1 MAAGMRLPI
10 PASRV
15 ADVAEAAHVSEAT
28 VLRYRQARGDGSP
41 AHGLRPAS
49 LYLIEQAV
57 RGLPPDPQLEL
68 AVAKPT
74 KRVLRAPVGATAA
87 EAIELLALAK
97 KSKGRVTIIMPEEI
111 ST

>member
-1 MAAGMRLPI
+1 MSGRLPI

-28 VLRYRQARGDGSP
+28 VLRYRQTRGDGSP
-41 AHGLRPAS
+41 AHGLHDAS
-49 LYLIEQAV
+49 LYLIEQAA

-68 AVAKPT
+68 AVKQPAKRTP
-74 KRVLRAPVGATAA
+74 RAPVGVTAA

>member
-1 MAAGMRLPI
+1 MGERLPI

-28 VLRYRQARGDGSP
+28 VLRYRQTRGDGSP
-41 AHGLRPAS
+41 AHGLHDAS
-49 LYLIEQAV
+49 LYLIEQAA

-68 AVAKPT
+68 AVKQPAKRTP
-74 KRVLRAPVGATAA
+74 RAPVGVTAA

-97 KSKGRVTIIMPEEI
+97 KSKGQIGRAHV
-111 ST
+111 

>member
-1 MAAGMRLPI
+1 MGERLPI

-28 VLRYRQARGDGSP
+28 VLRYRQTRGDGSP
-41 AHGLRPAS
+41 AHGLHDAS
-49 LYLIEQAV
+49 LYLIEQAA

-68 AVAKPT
+68 AVKQPAKRTP
-74 KRVLRAPVGATAA
+74 RAPVGVTAA

>member
-1 MAAGMRLPI
+1 MPDRLPI

-15 ADVAEAAHVSEAT
+15 AEVAKAAHVSKAT
-28 VLRYRQARGDGSP
+28 VLRYRQTRGNGSP
-41 AHGLRPAS
+41 AHGLHDAS

-57 RGLPPDPQLEL
+57 RELPPDPQLEL
-68 AVAKPT
+68 AVAKPV
-74 KRVLRAPVGATAA
+74 KRAPRAPVGATAA

>member
-1 MAAGMRLPI
+1 MAERLPI

-41 AHGLRPAS
+41 AHGLHAAS

-57 RGLPPDPQLEL
+57 RGLPPDSQLEL

-74 KRVLRAPVGATAA
+74 KRVLRAPGVTAA

-97 KSKGRVTIIMPEEI
+97 KTKGCRVTIIMPEEI